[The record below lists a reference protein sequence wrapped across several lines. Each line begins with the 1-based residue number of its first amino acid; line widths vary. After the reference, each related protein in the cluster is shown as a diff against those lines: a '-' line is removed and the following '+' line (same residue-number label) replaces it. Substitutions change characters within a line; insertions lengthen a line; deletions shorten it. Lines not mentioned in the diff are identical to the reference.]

1 MKSQVFTKNQPQKRV
16 QVIDNRVPKEG
27 QEMRTVL
34 YVEAGNTPIESFKE
48 LVSQVA
54 RSYEGDNRSIH
65 YILPVRNGKI
75 GAEVF
80 FEKEWLEVV
89 KKTCVVNEAG
99 EIVLKDGAK
108 DVLVRREYI

>member
-1 MKSQVFTKNQPQKRV
+1 MKSQTFSKNQPKKTI
-16 QVIDNRVPKEG
+16 QVIDNRVPREG

-34 YVEAGNTPIESFKE
+34 YVEAGNMPIESFRE
-48 LVSQVA
+48 LVSEVSK
-54 RSYEGDNRSIH
+54 SYKSNDKSLH